1 MFVVTVAVHVVCLF
15 VIVCCCL
22 SLLLVIA
29 ITDTTCGN
37 CYRWVVSSS
46 LASRIEVVISVKI
59 VFVFVC
65 VVILAAIM
73 FVLYLSYRTREKQ

>member
-22 SLLLVIA
+22 SLLPVIA

-46 LASRIEVVISVKI
+46 LASRIAVVVISVKI
-59 VFVFVC
+59 VFVFV
-65 VVILAAIM
+65 VVILAAVM
-73 FVLYLSYRTREKQ
+73 FVLYLSYRTREKR